1 MCNLT
6 CIKNIY
12 WAEYL
17 LKYINHMAFRILIE
31 NGYWQENKREG
42 KQMEEKGSVKE
53 LATKGTIMKGYVDP
67 FVGFVG
73 LLFFLITFVSL
84 LVLINLF
91 RKMLF

>member
-1 MCNLT
+1 MYNL
-6 CIKNIY
+6 KNIY

-17 LKYINHMAFRILIE
+17 LKYIVHMAFRILIE

-42 KQMEEKGSVKE
+42 KQMEEKGSVNE